1 MEEQILSEE
10 LIEKF
15 LEGHDPQKYIVGIE
29 ASNFENEVTLIINDP
44 NEGKYLEKHKF
55 RPFIWLKHKVA
66 EQLYGGD
73 RGKIK
78 RAMAKWGVSI
88 KALKTEDANGN
99 VPDRIENGFK
109 FIATCNGSYSDLQ
122 QFFKQGGVDTY
133 SQGSERLF
141 FNLSAEEQFL
151 IQTGKRL
158 FKGMDDYD
166 DIHRLQ
172 YDLETTGLSKKKNR
186 IFQIGI
192 RDNRGFELVLE
203 VKSELAER
211 LSFEGRTPTDEES
224 RQIEKELRKSEGEVI
239 TEFFEIIDAL
249 KPDVI
254 TGYNSEN
261 FDFDFIYGR
270 CEALYLDIK
279 KIAKTLNPNIN
290 IFRKNSTLKLGQE
303 TEHYEQTY
311 MWGYNILDIMHAV
324 RKAQAI
330 NSDIKKSGL
339 KYITKF
345 SKVAKPNRVYVPG
358 DKIFETWS
366 SFNRFY
372 FNDVNG
378 DWFKYQEN
386 NVEQQKKIDSGEY
399 QEVTGAYIVQRYL
412 LDDLWE
418 TEQIDNIFNQA
429 TFLVS
434 KILPTSYM
442 RAATMGTAG
451 TWKLIMAA
459 WSYENNLTV
468 PDYEPKREFTGG
480 LSRLLEVGYAKNV
493 VKLDFAALY
502 PKTQLTHGIVPKLDI
517 SGVMPYLLTY
527 VVDTRDKYKFMTGDE
542 KSLAKKLS
550 DKLKAERDTM
560 TADEIAKIE
569 AEIVKHNKLSSD
581 YDKKQL
587 PLKILANS
595 FFGSFGAP
603 YLFPWGEIDAAEET
617 TCRGR
622 QYLRLMVKH
631 FTEKYGFRPLVGDT
645 DGFNFAIP
653 DNVDTIKYV
662 CKASHW
668 KTQHYQAGTELTGLE
683 AVLAEFNEEYMI
695 GRMGLDI
702 DDICNATINFARKN
716 YANDIDG
723 KIKLVGNSIKSKTMP
738 VYIEEFLDKG
748 IRLLLDGKGYEFIEY
763 YYDYVNQIVNH
774 QIPIAKIATKKR
786 VKQTIDE
793 YVNVYCKTKTKAGQL
808 KSRQAHMELAIQDGL
823 NVNLGDTLY
832 YVNTS
837 NVKSHGDIKTTK
849 DKKTGKTII
858 TLNCKLIS
866 SEQIEDNPDLT
877 TKEYNVPKYL
887 EAFNK
892 RISGLLVCF
901 HPDIRNQ
908 IQIDVFKDKKTKE
921 IMLETRPYFTEK
933 QCKLD
938 SGHPDDP
945 EDQDSYDD
953 LMIMEDKEIRFWSS
967 TGKIPNNM
975 TEDEFKKVEA
985 DWKERV
991 RQARIDGIR
1000 REKERLDE
1008 IFHSFEVE
1016 DIEQLKTIGVLPK
1029 TILSFADVGEHKQ
1042 HGASFFSI
1050 EHDAWLCKLED
1061 IFKYESVAIE
1071 RAEFYRQHPEMF
1083 EKLKRGQTKYTIW
1096 SDYMKTI
1103 VKEKGPVERF
1113 NPTCT
1118 EKLCCS
1124 EHWNGQCPCYNQF
1137 DGDKDKL
1144 NAYLDKLAH
1153 EETMTNT
1160 VEPFD
1165 TITKDEEDVR
1175 KFDEDFGKEKVDVI
1189 NDVIKKVPSLTEV
1202 GHKFKDKVGSEKE
1215 SLIDVE
1221 LPQVKREITMEDV
1234 NNCDD
1239 CDEDEW
1245 NF

>member
-1 MEEQILSEE
+1 MSEQILSEE

-29 ASNFENEVTLIINDP
+29 ATNFSNEVTLIINDP
-44 NEGKYLEKHKF
+44 VEGKYLEKHKF

-66 EQLYGGD
+66 LQLYGGD

-78 RAMAKWGVSI
+78 KAMARWGVSI
-88 KALKTEDANGN
+88 KALRTEDGNGN
-99 VPDRIENGFK
+99 IPDRIENGFK

-133 SQGSERLF
+133 SSGSERLF

-172 YDLETTGLSKKKNR
+172 YDLETTGLYKKKDR

-192 RDNRGFELVLE
+192 RDNRGFETVLE
-203 VKSELAER
+203 VKSDLAER
-211 LSFEGRTPTDEES
+211 LLFDGRTPTEEES
-224 RQIEKELRKSEGEVI
+224 RHIEKELRKSEAEVI
-239 TEFFEIIDAL
+239 TQFFEIIDSL

-270 CEALYLDIK
+270 CEVLYLDIT
-279 KIAKTLNPNIN
+279 KIAKTLNKDVK

-345 SKVAKPNRVYVPG
+345 SNVAKKNRVYVPG

-366 SFNRFY
+366 SFDKHY
-372 FNDVNG
+372 FNDVDG
-378 DWFKYQEN
+378 DWFKFNSN
-386 NVEQQKKIDSGEY
+386 NSDHQLKIDSNKY
-399 QEVTGAYIVQRYL
+399 QEVSGAYIVQRYL

-434 KILPTSYM
+434 KILPTSFM

-480 LSRLLEVGYAKNV
+480 LSRLLEVGYAKDV

-527 VVDTRDKYKFMTGDE
+527 IVDTRDKYKFMTGDE
-542 KSLAKKLS
+542 KTLAKELSNKLE
-550 DKLKAERDTM
+550 AERDNM
-560 TADEIAKIE
+560 TAEEIAELEAKIT
-569 AEIVKHNKLSSD
+569 KHKKLSSD

-631 FTEKYGFRPLVGDT
+631 FSQKYGFRPLVGDT

-653 DNVDTIKYV
+653 DNVDTITYV
-662 CKASHW
+662 CKANHW
-668 KTQHYQAGTELTGLE
+668 KTDKYEAGTVLRGLE

-702 DDICNATINFARKN
+702 DDICNSTINFARKN

-738 VYIEEFLDKG
+738 AYIEEFLDKG

-763 YYDYVNQIVNH
+763 YYEYVNQIFNYE
-774 QIPIAKIATKKR
+774 IPIAKIATKKR
-786 VKQTIDE
+786 IKQTIDE

-808 KSRQAHMELAIQDGL
+808 KSRQAHMELAIQDNL

-837 NVKSHGDIKTTK
+837 DVKSHGDIKATK

-858 TLNCKLIS
+858 TLNCKIIP
-866 SEQIEDNPDLT
+866 SEQIEDNPNLT

-908 IQIDVFKDKKTKE
+908 ILINVYKDKKTKE
-921 IMLETRPYFTEK
+921 IMLDTRPYFTEK
-933 QCKLD
+933 QCILD
-938 SGHPDDP
+938 SGHPN
-945 EDQDSYDD
+945 EAKDQDDFERD
-953 LMIMEDKEIRFWSS
+953 LMTMEDKEIRFWSS

-975 TEDEFKKVEA
+975 SEEEFRQIES

-991 RQARIDGIR
+991 RQARIDGI
-1000 REKERLDE
+1000 KEQKQRLDE
-1008 IFHSFEVE
+1008 IFKRFEVD
-1016 DIEQLKTIGVLPK
+1016 DIEGLKTVGVLPK
-1029 TILSFADVGEHKQ
+1029 SILSFADVGEHKQ
-1042 HGASFFSI
+1042 HGAGFFSI
-1050 EHDAWLCKLED
+1050 EYNTWLCKLED
-1061 IFKYESVAIE
+1061 IFKYEDIAIQ
-1071 RAEFYRQHPEMF
+1071 RAEFYTQHPELF
-1083 EKLKRGQTKYTIW
+1083 VKLKRGQTKYDIW
-1096 SDYMKTI
+1096 LEYI
-1103 VKEKGPVERF
+1103 QNEEKENGPKERF
-1113 NPTCT
+1113 NPLCT

-1124 EHWNGQCPCYNQF
+1124 EHWSGQCPCYNQF
-1137 DGDKDKL
+1137 GGDKDKL
-1144 NAYLDKLAH
+1144 NQYLDKLAA
-1153 EETMTNT
+1153 EESRANMNDAITAVTQFNENVKKTEVIEMEPETNQ
-1160 VEPFD
+1160 
-1165 TITKDEEDVR
+1165 KLDEV
-1175 KFDEDFGKEKVDVI
+1175 KEK
-1189 NDVIKKVPSLTEV
+1189 L
-1202 GHKFKDKVGSEKE
+1202 KDKVLFPKKIERANEILS
-1215 SLIDVE
+1215 STT
-1221 LPQVKREITMEDV
+1221 LPSAGKITMKDV
-1234 NNCDD
+1234 LDCDD